1 MNDVTKHDPF
11 WIVWCPT
18 GDRPPRYR
26 HSEEGTAVA
35 EAERLAQVHPG
46 RTFVVLSSVCA
57 RRFGVMEC
65 IDLRQQVVD
74 DIPF

>member
-11 WIVWCPT
+11 WIVWSPT

-26 HSEEGTAVA
+26 HETERSATA
-35 EAERLAQVHPG
+35 EAERLAQARPG
-46 RTFVVLSSVCA
+46 CTFIVLASVCA

-65 IDLRQQVVD
+65 IDLRGSD
-74 DIPF
+74 DVPF